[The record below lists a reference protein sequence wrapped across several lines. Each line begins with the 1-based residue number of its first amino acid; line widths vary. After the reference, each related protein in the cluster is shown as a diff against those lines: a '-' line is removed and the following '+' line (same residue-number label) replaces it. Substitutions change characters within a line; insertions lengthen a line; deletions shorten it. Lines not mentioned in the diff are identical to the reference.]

1 MPSVKQLKS
10 EIHKYKKAIKEIK
23 ILSNDMEIF
32 KMFQVN
38 CTHIKENLIKICNKI
53 LDKIVNFISEFCIEE
68 ADRLNVS

>member
-38 CTHIKENLIKICNKI
+38 CTYIKENLIKICNKI
-53 LDKIVNFISEFCIEE
+53 LDKIVKFISDFCTEE
-68 ADRLNVS
+68 ADRLNES